1 MNFLKI
7 SLYGDFNDNVFV
19 KEGGFLMGRRLK
31 ILVLIKPF
39 WRFPNHQPKMDMI
52 KALEEYA
59 DVYYW
64 YRNGHIQNI
73 LKQLKIKPDFIFH
86 YDISW
91 NYSLA
96 PNVHGLE
103 DIDILKGCYVIDLH
117 WEPEQRIK
125 YFKKNK
131 IDLIFSATKNPF
143 LNVFPQFKEK
153 MSWLPWAI
161 NPKVMK
167 DWRLEKSIDY
177 LLMGLTY
184 VDEKNRGEFSLP
196 EKIPPKGRYT
206 FRDTVFEK
214 MKNEPGFMFHP
225 HPGHRTSNP
234 KELFVNARYA
244 KELNQ
249 SKMFFTCGSRSNT
262 GGVAVLKFFEAP
274 ACKTLLLAERNKDI
288 DDLGFKDE
296 ENYVACTTENFLKR
310 ARYYL
315 KYPKERNRITE
326 NGYKFIHQ
334 NHTNQHRAKQLIR
347 EIEMSIK

>member
-1 MNFLKI
+1 
-7 SLYGDFNDNVFV
+7 
-19 KEGGFLMGRRLK
+19 
-31 ILVLIKPF
+31 
-39 WRFPNHQPKMDMI
+39 
-52 KALEEYA
+52 
-59 DVYYW
+59 
-64 YRNGHIQNI
+64 
-73 LKQLKIKPDFIFH
+73 
-86 YDISW
+86 
-91 NYSLA
+91 
-96 PNVHGLE
+96 
-103 DIDILKGCYVIDLH
+103 
-117 WEPEQRIK
+117 
-125 YFKKNK
+125 
-131 IDLIFSATKNPF
+131 IFSTTKNPF
-143 LNVFPQFKEK
+143 QKVFPQFKDK
-153 MSWLPWAI
+153 LRWLPWAI